1 MWYLDTDAS
10 GHMTGGRE
18 LICDLDDS
26 YKGTVRFGD
35 GSKISIE
42 GKGKIILN
50 SKDNTHI
57 TLKNVLYTPSLKP
70 TYSVSAD
77 LMKKDMIFAFTKAF

>member
-1 MWYLDTDAS
+1 MATETPDEILLQGISHCDLSKGMWYLDTSAN

-18 LICDLDDS
+18 LICDLKNS
-26 YKGTVRFGD
+26 YKGNERFGD

-50 SKDNTHI
+50 SKDHIHI
-57 TLKNVLYTPSLKP
+57 TLKIVL
-70 TYSVSAD
+70 
-77 LMKKDMIFAFTKAF
+77 